1 MPRSATTRSRVCRIA
16 AALALVTLLLP
27 AAAFAGGA
35 ASYGGRVKRGLSG
48 QAYLW
53 QAGTC

>member
-16 AALALVTLLLP
+16 AALALVTMLLP

-35 ASYGGRVKRGLSG
+35 ASYGGRAKRGLSG
-48 QAYLW
+48 QTYLW